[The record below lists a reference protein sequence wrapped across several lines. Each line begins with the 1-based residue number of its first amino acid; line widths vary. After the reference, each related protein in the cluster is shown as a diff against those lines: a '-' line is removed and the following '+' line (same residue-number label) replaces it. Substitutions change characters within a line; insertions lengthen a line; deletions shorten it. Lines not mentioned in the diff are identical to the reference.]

1 MKVNEKT
8 IVVTGAG
15 SGIGRELSLLLLNK
29 NATVV
34 GIDLNHT
41 TLLETQKLAATDNS
55 RFLPIE
61 MDISDKAKC
70 ETLPDE
76 IFQHFKNIDGLI
88 NNAGIIQKFIPVLDL
103 GFEDIFRV
111 MNINFYGTVFLT
123 KILLPHLLRRSEAH
137 IVNISSMGGF
147 LPVPGQ
153 TIYGA
158 SKAAVK
164 LFTEGLS
171 AELKDTSVHVTVIF
185 PGAVATN
192 ISVNSGLEVPPIN
205 SGQKSKFKALPADE
219 AARQIINSME
229 TNKYRAT
236 IGNDARTMDW
246 MYRFNPKFAAE
257 PIQRKMASLIK
268 IRETIK

>member
-1 MKVNEKT
+1 
-8 IVVTGAG
+8 
-15 SGIGRELSLLLLNK
+15 
-29 NATVV
+29 
-34 GIDLNHT
+34 
-41 TLLETQKLAATDNS
+41 
-55 RFLPIE
+55 
-61 MDISDKAKC
+61 
-70 ETLPDE
+70 
-76 IFQHFKNIDGLI
+76 
-88 NNAGIIQKFIPVLDL
+88 
-103 GFEDIFRV
+103 
-111 MNINFYGTVFLT
+111 
-123 KILLPHLLRRSEAH
+123 
-137 IVNISSMGGF
+137 MGGF

-257 PIQRKMASLIK
+257 LIQRKMASLIK
-268 IRETIK
+268 MRETIK